1 MPSAP
6 HILSAVPSGYKTV
19 VKSHYRC
26 IIYKNHDDLQVITT
40 TEVVVYKAACLMF
53 VIIWLLQNQTQVCQ
67 WNQNVRLLAEL
78 LAFSASPNASN
89 V

>member
-53 VIIWLLQNQTQVCQ
+53 VII
-67 WNQNVRLLAEL
+67 
-78 LAFSASPNASN
+78 
-89 V
+89 